1 MSDKQVVGFIGV
13 GMMGWGMAKNAV
25 EKGWPVRVVAH
36 RSRKAV
42 EDLIGRGAVECAD
55 IAEMAGQC
63 DVIVMCVTGAPQVE
77 ASVAEIV
84 KTARPGLTILDSTTS
99 DPDLSA
105 RLAEEL
111 KASGITFLDAPLSRT
126 PQHAWDGELTTYVGG
141 PAEEV
146 ERMRPLLSAWAN
158 VVIPVNGPVGSAHAI
173 KLANNVVA
181 LGYVAVWSETY
192 ALVKRLGA
200 DPAVF
205 HEVVSNSG
213 MNCGNFQNYSKFVL
227 EGDPEGHRFSIA
239 NALKDLTYYNRM
251 ANKSGAATLAS
262 DGPLQMLKLAGS
274 MGLGDRFVPQMYD
287 AAQALNGDLEP
298 KDE

>member
-1 MSDKQVVGFIGV
+1 MSDKGVVGFIGV

-36 RSRKAV
+36 RAREAV
-42 EDLIGRGAVECAD
+42 EDLVGRGAVECGS

-77 ASVAEIV
+77 ACVAEIV
-84 KTARPGLTILDSTTS
+84 KTARPGLTILDSSTS
-99 DPDLSA
+99 EPDLSA
-105 RLAEEL
+105 RLAAEL
-111 KASGITFLDAPLSRT
+111 KERGITFLDAPLSRT

-141 PAEEV
+141 PLEEV

-158 VVIPVNGPVGSAHAI
+158 VVIPVKGPVGAAHAI

-192 ALVKRLGA
+192 AMVRRLGA

-251 ANKSGAATLAS
+251 ANRSGAATLAS
-262 DGPLQMLKLAGS
+262 DGALQMLKLAGS
-274 MGLGDRFVPQMYD
+274 MGYGERFVPEMY
-287 AAQALNGDLEP
+287 AAALALNGDGGRE
-298 KDE
+298 D

>member
-1 MSDKQVVGFIGV
+1 MADKEVVGFIGV

-25 EKGWPVRVVAH
+25 EKGWPVRVTAH

-42 EDLIGRGAVECAD
+42 EDLVGRGAVECGS
-55 IAEMAGQC
+55 IAEMAGHC
-63 DVIVMCVTGAPQVE
+63 DVIVMCVTGAPEVE

-84 KTARPGLTILDSTTS
+84 KTARPGLTILDSSTS
-99 DPDLSA
+99 EPDVSA

-111 KASGITFLDAPLSRT
+111 GAKGITFLDAPLSRT

-141 PAEEV
+141 PVEEV
-146 ERMRPLLSAWAN
+146 ERMRPLMSAWAS
-158 VVIPVNGPVGSAHAI
+158 VVIPVKGPVGAAHAI

-192 ALVKRLGA
+192 AMVRRMGA

-251 ANKSGAATLAS
+251 ANRSGAATLAS
-262 DGPLQMLKLAGS
+262 DGALQMLKLAGA
-274 MGLGDRFVPQMYD
+274 MGYGDRFVPEMY
-287 AAQALNGDLEP
+287 AAALALNGDGGRE
-298 KDE
+298 D